1 MTLNL
6 AVGHHGFVCAGE
18 LGKLDML
25 HEGILHKC
33 IKQLLEKKKMAIK
46 DMSEDMECLCQIM
59 RTVGKRLDHEKAKLW
74 MDAYFERM
82 KAFQANQELPSRV
95 RFMLQDVIELRR
107 NRWQP
112 RRNMNEGAPKTI
124 QQVGEFGLCVGNSN
138 RCVDRVRVNSAV
150 IHGICPAPFTS
161 TLNLL
166 SSPGLGAPLSSCYLE
181 VALYKFHRWDLLTG
195 WWKEW

>member
-1 MTLNL
+1 MTFNP
-6 AVGHHGFVCAGE
+6 AVDRLVCPGE
-18 LGKLDML
+18 LGKLEML

-59 RTVGKRLDHEKAKLW
+59 RTVGKRLDHEKARLW

-82 KAFQANQELPSRV
+82 KAFQANQDLPSRV
-95 RFMLQDVIELRR
+95 RFMLQDCIELRR

-124 QQVGEFGLCVGNSN
+124 QQVGRLVGCLRCRTIKQVGFG
-138 RCVDRVRVNSAV
+138 
-150 IHGICPAPFTS
+150 
-161 TLNLL
+161 TLQ
-166 SSPGLGAPLSSCYLE
+166 
-181 VALYKFHRWDLLTG
+181 
-195 WWKEW
+195 